1 VRHTRP
7 PLLVVTVAVVVI
19 LAVGAATM
27 VPPTAAALGGVP
39 VAATVTTHYFKTP
52 SGNIVCGYSSGSRI
66 RDVWVGCAIKSG
78 LKPPPPRVHCTE
90 GDPTDRFIGL
100 SATGRS
106 HVQTCAGDPGVLVYE
121 SRARVLPY
129 GRTVTWGNG
138 AMHCTSALAA
148 LTCTNRAGHGFVLSR
163 QRTRRF

>member
-1 VRHTRP
+1 MRLRP
-7 PLLVVTVAVVVI
+7 GLILV
-19 LAVGAATM
+19 LCAATM
-27 VPPTAAALGGVP
+27 ALPAPALGGVP
-39 VAATVTTHYFKTP
+39 VSARATIHYLKTP
-52 SGNIVCGYSSGSRI
+52 SGNIVCGYSSGAKT
-66 RDVWVGCAIKSG
+66 RDIWVSCAIKSG

-106 HVQTCAGDPGVLVYE
+106 HEQTCSGDPGVLVFE
-121 SRARVLPY
+121 NQARVLPY
-129 GRTVTWGNG
+129 GSKVTWGNG
-138 AMHCTSALAA
+138 AMHCTSAFAG